1 MIDTNGIKTTVSK
14 NEEARPAT
22 EELSIEELK
31 AVIAELR
38 RQLAHQ
44 QKLILDMKG
53 SVQQEHKD
61 KLFKFIFG
69 NPENK
74 QWTLSLYNAVNG
86 SNYTDPEE
94 IHFNTLENILYV
106 SVRNDVSFMFMMEM
120 NLWEHQSTFNPNMP
134 MRFFLYASR
143 LYDKYVFSHS
153 YQRYSSRLQP
163 VPTPK
168 CVCFYNGKDDQPE
181 RTVLRLSQAYDG
193 DGDIEVSVTMLNI
206 NYGKNKALMEA
217 CEPLKEYSWFVD
229 RVRVLMDGKPQL
241 EAAVDKALDDMP
253 DSFILK
259 AFLLAN
265 KAEIKG
271 MFLEDYNIET
281 FKRDMRAEGY
291 EEGLEEGLEKGLEKG
306 SKKVAVNMLKDGL
319 PIPLITKY
327 SQLPEDTI
335 KELAAKLNAES

>member
-1 MIDTNGIKTTVSK
+1 
-14 NEEARPAT
+14 
-22 EELSIEELK
+22 
-31 AVIAELR
+31 
-38 RQLAHQ
+38 
-44 QKLILDMKG
+44 
-53 SVQQEHKD
+53 
-61 KLFKFIFG
+61 
-69 NPENK
+69 
-74 QWTLSLYNAVNG
+74 
-86 SNYTDPEE
+86 
-94 IHFNTLENILYV
+94 
-106 SVRNDVSFMFMMEM
+106 
-120 NLWEHQSTFNPNMP
+120 MP

-181 RTVLRLSQAYDG
+181 RTVLRLSQAYNG

-206 NYGKNKALMEA
+206 NYGKNEALMGA